1 MPTIIP
7 IRDLRN
13 TSEISDMAHKSQEP
27 IFVTKNGYSDLV
39 VLSAELYEKIAK
51 QNRIDQAIYEAEVD
65 FENGAQPIS
74 AELARKQ
81 LDEKHL
87 K

>member
-1 MPTIIP
+1 MKYLIWHIKAKN
-7 IRDLRN
+7 L
-13 TSEISDMAHKSQEP
+13 
-27 IFVTKNGYSDLV
+27 KNGYSDLV

-51 QNRIDQAIYEAEVD
+51 QNRIDQAIYEAEVG

-81 LDEKHL
+81 LDKKYH